1 MSRHLIISAQQQG
14 VLRSRK
20 RRRWVT
26 IGAVKLGA
34 RERRANVSQ
43 MDLLYSNNDMP
54 KKLPI
59 FPVGWNPY
67 F

>member
-1 MSRHLIISAQQQG
+1 MSRHLIISAKQQG

-26 IGAVKLGA
+26 IGELSSRSRK
-34 RERRANVSQ
+34 RANVSQ

>member
-26 IGAVKLGA
+26 IGEIKLAA

-59 FPVGWNPY
+59 VPVGWNPY